1 MLSLDRLA
9 ALDLSLWL
17 RSGQEACERLALNQ
31 SSVSRRVNQALGLF
45 ELKLLKRE
53 QEWEVEGPE
62 PNLTLLALERH
73 VHQTARWLGQGP
85 LRIEGTYWSG
95 PLLLTPEPEGW
106 LGGRHDTVGV
116 QRPLQWLNDR
126 VIDAWLT
133 GGPDWPEP
141 DDPTFHTLQLC
152 TMPVH
157 LVVAPGH
164 PLLQQLE
171 RRGPLDWDDVA
182 AFPSLALPPGTYP
195 KVEASL
201 RALGLWSSPI
211 RMARYQRERWEGK
224 SEQELQVGYATV
236 LSEQVAGQLVR
247 LPLQLPIRSGE
258 ALVVRREWAEHP
270 RTLALAELLRQRLEP
285 WAAAHGEL
293 VITSPPAER

>member
-17 RSGQEACERLALNQ
+17 RSGQEAGERLALNQ
-31 SSVSRRVNQALGLF
+31 SNVSRRVNQALGLF

-133 GGPDWPEP
+133 AGPDWPEP
-141 DDPTFHTLQLC
+141 DDPTFRTLQLC

-164 PLLQQLE
+164 PLLQRLE
-171 RRGPLDWDDVA
+171 RGGALDWDDVA

-211 RMARYQRERWEGK
+211 RMARYRRERWEGK

-293 VITSPPAER
+293 VITSPPADR